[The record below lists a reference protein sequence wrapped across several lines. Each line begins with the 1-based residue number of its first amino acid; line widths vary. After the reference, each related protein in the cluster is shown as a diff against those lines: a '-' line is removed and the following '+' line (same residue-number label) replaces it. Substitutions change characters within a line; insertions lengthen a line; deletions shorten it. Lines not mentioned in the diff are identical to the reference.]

1 MRVSRTAGAGEGQ
14 DDIPADRRDARFRI
28 ARNLLILVVLV
39 AVFGG
44 VTWHLMRDV
53 SALRQVAEAPPPA
66 VSVVA
71 AHDKGIARSFEFAG
85 RIKAVNE
92 VELRARVEGFLEKVL
107 FTEGQTVAVG
117 ELLYQIEK
125 VQYQAEVERSKA
137 NVSIDEAELINAKL
151 QYDRSID
158 LSKQNF
164 GTQAQADVNKAKLEN
179 AKGKLEHDRAA
190 LLQAEANLSYTDIRS
205 PIVGRIGRTA
215 FTIGNLVNP
224 ASGVLATIVSIDPIY
239 VQFPVSVRDLHTVR
253 AARWA
258 DGPGGVLAKI
268 DIRVR
273 LSDGREYEHVGTWN
287 FTDPRVEKQTDSII
301 IRATLPNPDAILSD
315 GEFVIVVIRER
326 AQEQRLCVPQAA
338 LLSDQTGYFVL
349 VVDKDHKVVQR
360 RVKIGPNDALDVVIE
375 QGLTAGEHVIV
386 EGTQKVRPGQVV
398 QETVLARPS
407 GG

>member
-1 MRVSRTAGAGEGQ
+1 MRVSRTAEAGEGQ
-14 DDIPADRRDARFRI
+14 DDIPADRQDARLRV

-137 NVSIDEAELINAKL
+137 NVSIDEAELINARL
-151 QYDRSID
+151 QYDRSVD

-164 GTQAQADVNKAKLEN
+164 GTQAQTDANKAKLEN

-190 LLQAEANLSYTDIRS
+190 LLQAEANLGYTDIRS

-215 FTIGNLVNP
+215 YTIGNLVNP

-239 VQFPVSVRDLHTVR
+239 VQFPVSVRDLHMVR

-287 FTDPRVEKQTDSII
+287 FTDPRVERQTDSII

-315 GEFVIVVIRER
+315 GEFVTVVIRER
-326 AQEQRLCVPQAA
+326 VQEQRLCVPQAA
-338 LLSDQTGYFVL
+338 LLTDQTGYFVL

-375 QGLTAGEHVIV
+375 SGLTAGENVIV

-398 QETVLARPS
+398 QETVVARPA